1 MRLFEKFINNRLGRT
16 VWLVL
21 IFAFTFF
28 VENIFFA
35 LIITAG
41 MAWLAIDYAKQ
52 YKNSKHKKAWKIF
65 AIISPQI
72 TYLIYYVK
80 IEIEATSPKN
90 LLNTRSKFTLL
101 FGSLIFIGLA
111 FYIFLNLASQWDL
124 ESLYLEKND
133 ELVTIE
139 TQSNDIYIEI
149 DETSEK
155 EEYLYEEYIVLLN
168 QQVVLTS
175 EMLDIIRR
183 LESKPIY
190 RLVPEYNNSLKIQR
204 NRLEQYSKKLEVDVQ
219 WYKEQLEEVPN
230 QNKLSDLLKKSNIE
244 DAKLQKAA
252 SEANVDNQK
261 DYSMLNLIFSH
272 YWILISLMFLNITGL
287 LLTSGCFI
295 LFVKEIKNKEISLAV
310 VWIALCL
317 VDALSL
323 TLLLFLYI

>member
-1 MRLFEKFINNRLGRT
+1 M
-16 VWLVL
+16 
-21 IFAFTFF
+21 
-28 VENIFFA
+28 
-35 LIITAG
+35 
-41 MAWLAIDYAKQ
+41 
-52 YKNSKHKKAWKIF
+52 
-65 AIISPQI
+65 
-72 TYLIYYVK
+72 
-80 IEIEATSPKN
+80 
-90 LLNTRSKFTLL
+90 
-101 FGSLIFIGLA
+101 
-111 FYIFLNLASQWDL
+111 
-124 ESLYLEKND
+124 
-133 ELVTIE
+133 VTIE